1 MIKNR
6 LGKWLVEQFR
16 KKQQSVSIKQEE
28 RDRKLWNQNK
38 PKEREKE
45 ENNTRSWF
53 LYMNLLLDDGE
64 DMERL

>member
-28 RDRKLWNQNK
+28 RDRKL
-38 PKEREKE
+38 
-45 ENNTRSWF
+45 
-53 LYMNLLLDDGE
+53 
-64 DMERL
+64 